1 MTKTFLAFIVL
12 SLCISCHEK
21 KETLLKS
28 EVNSVALQTIEWDF
42 TNKDFPQSDL
52 TFIAEGYNAF
62 QVKKIDEKKLLL
74 QCTYFQG
81 WKNKPVIE
89 TDTLILKTKKFE
101 KDIEGNVLSQKLTYG
116 KSNEVKFELNVTHKN
131 VPFKDSLSSKLKLF
145 FTYGGKLKVNK
156 KNRQYLNDDLWYK

>member
-1 MTKTFLAFIVL
+1 MKKTFLAFIVF

-21 KETLLKS
+21 KETLIKS
-28 EVNSVALQTIEWDF
+28 EGNSVRLQTIEWDF

-81 WKNKPVIE
+81 WKNKPLVE
-89 TDTLILKTKKFE
+89 NDTLILKTKKFE
-101 KDIEGNVLSQKLTYG
+101 KDDKGNVLSQKLTYS
-116 KSNEVKFELNVTHKN
+116 KDEEVEFELNVTQKN
-131 VPFKDSLSSKLKLF
+131 IPVTDSLSDKTKLL
-145 FTYGGKLKVNK
+145 FTYGGRLKVNK
-156 KNRQYLNDDLWYK
+156 INRQYLNNDLWSK

>member
-1 MTKTFLAFIVL
+1 MKKTYFTFIIL

-21 KETLLKS
+21 KETLIKS
-28 EVNSVALQTIEWDF
+28 EGNSVALQTIEWDF
-42 TNKDFPQSDL
+42 TNRDFPQSDL

-81 WKNKPVIE
+81 WKNKPVVE
-89 TDTLILKTKKFE
+89 TDTLILKTKRFE
-101 KDIEGNVLSQKLTYG
+101 KDNKGNVLSQKLTYR
-116 KSNEVKFELNVTHKN
+116 KDDEVKFELNVTHKYIS
-131 VPFKDSLSSKLKLF
+131 VTDSLSGKPKLF

-156 KNRQYLNDDLWYK
+156 KNRQYLNNDLWSK

>member
-1 MTKTFLAFIVL
+1 MTKTLLAFIVF

-21 KETLLKS
+21 KETLIKS
-28 EVNSVALQTIEWDF
+28 EGNSVVLQTIEWDF

-62 QVKKIDEKKLLL
+62 QVKKIDDKRLLL

-81 WKNKPVIE
+81 WKNKPQVE

-101 KDIEGNVLSQKLTYG
+101 KDTKGNVLYQKLTYG
-116 KSNEVKFELNVTHKN
+116 KSDEVQFELNVTHKYIP
-131 VPFKDSLSSKLKLF
+131 VTDSLSGKPKLF